1 MEFRLST
8 ASDYFNK
15 NNKELFYLPRFFVFI
30 YCFPPETLH
39 YILSNFP
46 HSRFSVS
53 IKIKPA
59 DMADSLTEQQ
69 IAEFQEAFCMIDKDS
84 DGFITMEE
92 LAAVIQSLEG
102 NPTKQE
108 VREMISE
115 VDFDGNGNIDIEE
128 FLNIMGRKMKD
139 NVAEE
144 LKEAFKVFDRDQD
157 GYISANELR
166 NVMMNLG
173 EKLTVEEAEQMIR
186 EADSDGDGLV
196 NYEEFSRMMTA
207 F

>member
-1 MEFRLST
+1 
-8 ASDYFNK
+8 
-15 NNKELFYLPRFFVFI
+15 
-30 YCFPPETLH
+30 
-39 YILSNFP
+39 
-46 HSRFSVS
+46 
-53 IKIKPA
+53 
-59 DMADSLTEQQ
+59 MADSLTEQQ

-84 DGFITMEE
+84 DGFITMAE

-128 FLNIMGRKMKD
+128 FLNIMGRKMK
-139 NVAEE
+139 
-144 LKEAFKVFDRDQD
+144 
-157 GYISANELR
+157 LR

-186 EADSDGDGLV
+186 EADLDGDGLV
-196 NYEEFSRMMTA
+196 SYEEFSRMMSA